1 MTHNKT
7 LFQKGAKIAARFAR
21 RLRRLFSKCIP
32 ISGGRSAATSDS
44 ERTTDKVSG
53 SFSAKLHHGH
63 LDAHLQ
69 YENL

>member
-7 LFQKGAKIAARFAR
+7 LFEKCTKIATRFTR
-21 RLRRLFSKCIP
+21 RARRLFSKCIP
-32 ISGGRSAATSDS
+32 ISGGRFAATSDS
-44 ERTTDKVSG
+44 ERTTDEVSG

-63 LDAHLQ
+63 LHAHLR